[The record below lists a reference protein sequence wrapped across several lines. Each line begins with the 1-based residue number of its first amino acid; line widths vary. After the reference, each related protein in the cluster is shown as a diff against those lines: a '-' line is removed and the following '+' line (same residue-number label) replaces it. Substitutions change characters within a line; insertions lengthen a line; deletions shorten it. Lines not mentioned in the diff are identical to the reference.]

1 MSHGQHKSP
10 HGEHP
15 TLQLR
20 DAPPQ
25 RRHLIAEVDDLL
37 RPAPDELVV
46 PPPREQH
53 AVAGTGHPLL
63 VALLDGRVVGP
74 LSLRFLC
81 FFRFERMMATA
92 GRKACRSTY
101 VWVTVANP
109 GGIATLRGNSCVVRE
124 ISLLFYRRP
133 ELETIETYISGM

>member
-1 MSHGQHKSP
+1 M
-10 HGEHP
+10 
-15 TLQLR
+15 
-20 DAPPQ
+20 
-25 RRHLIAEVDDLL
+25 

-74 LSLRFLC
+74 LSLRFF
-81 FFRFERMMATA
+81 FFRFERMATA

-101 VWVTVANP
+101 VWVTVAKP
-109 GGIATLRGNSCVVRE
+109 GGMATLRGNSCVVRE
-124 ISLLFYRRP
+124 VSLLFYRRP